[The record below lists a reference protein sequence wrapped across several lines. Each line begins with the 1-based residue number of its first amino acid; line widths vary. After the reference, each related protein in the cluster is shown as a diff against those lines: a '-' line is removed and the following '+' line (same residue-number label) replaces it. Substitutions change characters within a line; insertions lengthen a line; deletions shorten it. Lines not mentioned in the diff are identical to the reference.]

1 MINNI
6 NCSNN
11 KIKPSKPSTTLHGKE
26 VVFNSGIVTSNRG
39 SQCPGCVY
47 YNENNVDCPT
57 DSYSELICNEDI
69 TGQWQYVEASASN
82 TEQNPV
88 PKPPEAPAGRKYD
101 SGKPMYAL
109 VPADALEEVAKVLT
123 AGAVKYNEPL
133 DEENWRKVDSPYF
146 RYFSAAQRHM
156 ADDRRGKLI
165 DTDVLNKDGTIS
177 KGTQCYHLAC
187 AIASLMFML
196 QLRMEEAK

>member
-1 MINNI
+1 M
-6 NCSNN
+6 
-11 KIKPSKPSTTLHGKE
+11 KMLHGKE
-26 VVFNSGIVTSNRG
+26 VVFKSGQSEIG
-39 SQCPGCVY
+39 KSQCSVCVY
-47 YNENNVDCPT
+47 
-57 DSYSELICNEDI
+57 CNETDDLEPCPMNEDNDLVCDEDY
-69 TGQWQYVEASASN
+69 TGSWVYVKSPASN
-82 TEQNPV
+82 TEQSSV

-133 DEENWRKVDSPYF
+133 DEENWRKVDNPYF